1 MAPRLSYYPGMIV
14 HIGEA
19 LIDFIPV
26 TDDEGA
32 AAYRPSPGGSPY
44 NSSIASARLRV
55 PAAYL
60 GRISRDFFG
69 DQILDRLTANG
80 VNAGLVVRTTDP
92 STLAFVKKTESGEA
106 RYGFFS
112 NGAADRGLLDEHLPD
127 MDTGVDGGATA
138 LVFGSISLIADPTGS
153 TILKLVER
161 EVSRRVV
168 SFDPN
173 IRESLV
179 VDPADY
185 HERVRRGIAASTIVK
200 VSDEDLAWIT
210 EEADLEAA
218 ARSLLSMGPSLIA
231 VTRGDAGAFA
241 LTEKTVVRVDAV
253 KTAVSDTIGAGD
265 SFHAAILAWLYHKDR
280 LTRSR
285 VEALGEDELRSLLEF
300 AAAVAARTCSRP
312 GADPPT
318 LDEVSLR

>member
-1 MAPRLSYYPGMIV
+1 MIV

-26 TDDEGA
+26 TDGEGA

-44 NSSIASARLRV
+44 NSSIAAARLQV

-69 DQILDRLTANG
+69 DQIVERLTANG
-80 VNAGLVVRTTDP
+80 VSAGLVVRTDDP
-92 STLAFVKKTESGEA
+92 STLAFVKKTDAGEA
-106 RYGFFS
+106 RYAFFA
-112 NGAADRGLLDEHLPD
+112 NGAADRGLVEEHLPD
-127 MDTGVDGGATA
+127 MDEGVDGGATA
-138 LVFGSISLIADPTGS
+138 IVFGSISLIADPTGS
-153 TILKLVER
+153 TILDLVER

-179 VDPADY
+179 TDEEDY
-185 HERVRRGIAASTIVK
+185 RERVRRGIAASTIVK

-210 EEADLEAA
+210 GKEDLEAA
-218 ARSLLSMGPSLIA
+218 ARDLLEMGPSLVA
-231 VTRGDAGAFA
+231 VTLGGAGAFA
-241 LTEKTVVRVDAV
+241 VTGTTLVRVAAV
-253 KTAVSDTIGAGD
+253 RTDVSDTIGAGD
-265 SFHAAILAWLYHKDR
+265 SFHAAILAWLFHRGK
-280 LTRSR
+280 LTRAAI
-285 VEALGEDELRSLLEF
+285 EALSENELRTLLDF

-318 LDEVSLR
+318 LDEVPLP